1 MNLPPANA
9 PVVSESS
16 SPVAAVGALAGQL
29 ALSLGLGIAATIAVA
44 IVWGILANLTDSV
57 YLYAALFAGIA
68 IGGLMLW
75 PLGRAN
81 IIVRLAVLAVAGVLT
96 VVAVLGG
103 DYLYYTL
110 KMADRHNLNLLDAAM
125 VVAPNFVEAE
135 QADGLMSILFA
146 LAGAVV
152 TLFQGFR
159 RGR

>member
-29 ALSLGLGIAATIAVA
+29 ALSLGLGVAAMIAVA
-44 IVWGILANLTDSV
+44 IAWGILANLTNSV

-81 IIVRLAVLAVAGVLT
+81 IVVRLAVLAVAGVLT
-96 VVAVLGG
+96 VVAVLAG
-103 DYLYYTL
+103 DFLFYTL
-110 KMADRHNLNLLDAAM
+110 HLADRNHLSLIDAAM
-125 VVAPNFVEAE
+125 VVAPNFVKAE
-135 QADGLMSILFA
+135 QADGVMSILFA